1 MFGPFPV
8 GGKSGSDSNEKW
20 IKNKELQTLTGN
32 DLLYRTDN
40 ETKSWLSGST
50 SYVRKIHRREKGVR
64 I

>member
-32 DLLYRTDN
+32 DLFNRTDS
-40 ETKSWLSGST
+40 ETKS
-50 SYVRKIHRREKGVR
+50 
-64 I
+64 